1 MNKTITI
8 IGSGLAGMSSAAYL
22 AKQGHRVRIL
32 EKNSTYGGRLQTFS
46 EKGYTFDSGPSW
58 YWMPDLFDSFFSD
71 FDKKT
76 SDYYSLKRLD
86 PGYRIFF
93 NKDEHFDVVEDYEKL
108 KKELNQIESGAAES
122 LDKFLND
129 AHIALNTITGTDRLN
144 YILDILNRIKTLLTD
159 GQIKALGPKLS
170 ELIEADGIVMTSEME
185 IAKLIEDS
193 LNISI
198 VVDENI

>member
-122 LDKFLND
+122 C
-129 AHIALNTITGTDRLN
+129 
-144 YILDILNRIKTLLTD
+144 LLY
-159 GQIKALGPKLS
+159 
-170 ELIEADGIVMTSEME
+170 TSPSPRDVEESRMPSS
-185 IAKLIEDS
+185 A
-193 LNISI
+193 
-198 VVDENI
+198 